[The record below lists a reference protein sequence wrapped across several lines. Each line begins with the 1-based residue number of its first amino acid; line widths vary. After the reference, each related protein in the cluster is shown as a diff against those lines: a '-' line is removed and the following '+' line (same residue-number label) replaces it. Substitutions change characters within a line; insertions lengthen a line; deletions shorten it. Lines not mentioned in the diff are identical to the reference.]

1 MEQSRN
7 QEITRYRSG
16 GEGSAQCRAVGSNG
30 KSYGTFN
37 KRLLVMAH
45 HFRICLPIFIV
56 ATWSQFPQSEAA
68 SDDLPRSSRV
78 GPLRI
83 PLTSY
88 ERIPI
93 GTVLAHPDRY
103 QLREIRL
110 TGTVAAI
117 QTETITNRL
126 ICGRAHERTTI
137 TVEDESGQIE
147 VIDQGACGRN
157 LSQLKAPT
165 LRAGQQIDL
174 LVLIMVA
181 RNADQSEPFLEVAIR
196 FLDSPF

>member
-1 MEQSRN
+1 
-7 QEITRYRSG
+7 
-16 GEGSAQCRAVGSNG
+16 
-30 KSYGTFN
+30 
-37 KRLLVMAH
+37 MAH
-45 HFRICLPIFIV
+45 HFRICLPIFIAI
-56 ATWSQFPQSEAA
+56 ATWSEFPQSEAA

-137 TVEDESGQIE
+137 TVEDESGQIQ

-157 LSQLKAPT
+157 LSRLKAPM
-165 LRAGQQIDL
+165 LQVGQQID
-174 LVLIMVA
+174 VLIQMTIPTGSGVPG
-181 RNADQSEPFLEVAIR
+181 SSLEAIIHFVDLVR
-196 FLDSPF
+196 D